1 MPAFAPRNPLM
12 LNDLWDYTVMIDHRH
27 RPRRRAQ
34 WGGIAA
40 LLALAVQPAHARLV
54 SWPDGSML
62 MTANDSRAYS
72 VMYSYS
78 TNAKT
83 AFGYTLE
90 YWREADW
97 QFHGVQAN
105 RLLKRWNFPDAQANI
120 YAFGAVGGAYST
132 GGLTEG
138 DWEPAGFV
146 GFEADVED
154 RRYYA
159 SYEARLYEAGDI
171 DGFFMQKA
179 RIGIAPYIAK
189 FNETHL
195 WLLLQV
201 DHYPESDDPVE
212 FTAFVRVF
220 KGNLWAEAGVSD
232 TGEPLFNITFQF

>member
-1 MPAFAPRNPLM
+1 M
-12 LNDLWDYTVMIDHRH
+12 LNNLWECYFMPDTTGRARH
-27 RPRRRAQ
+27 WALC
-34 WGGIAA
+34 GGVCA
-40 LLALAVQPAHARLV
+40 LLAATPDMAQARLV
-54 SWPDGSML
+54 SWPEGSML

-72 VMYSYS
+72 AMYSY
-78 TNAKT
+78 TTDAKT
-83 AFGYTLE
+83 AFGATFE

-97 QFHGVQAN
+97 QFYGLQAN

-132 GGLTEG
+132 GGQTDGE
-138 DWEPAGFV
+138 WKPAGFV

-195 WLLLQV
+195 WLMLQV

-212 FTAFVRVF
+212 FTTFVRVF
-220 KGNLWAEAGVSD
+220 KGNLWAEAGISD